1 MRPRGSP
8 QSSWL
13 GRLLRRWRPDH
24 NPLRRRL
31 DRLETA
37 VLGLLVAVF
46 LAGTP
51 IAWHAAGSWAYA
63 AYTREAQTERATLH
77 EVRAT
82 LLQAAPGWSA
92 SGTGAAPDVTAR
104 WRAPNGQLRTGP
116 VFVPNGLAAGNTVL
130 VWTDET
136 GQLMDP
142 PLQPTQVSSRA
153 QLARVLAVGVLA
165 IALFIAGTLAHIVL
179 DRRRLAAWDADWL
192 AKGPNWSRRG

>member
-1 MRPRGSP
+1 MRPRRSP

-13 GRLLRRWRPDH
+13 GRLLRRWRPDR

-63 AYTREAQTERATLH
+63 AYTREAKTERATLH

-130 VWTDET
+130 VWTDEA

-153 QLARVLAVGVLA
+153 QLARVLAVAVLA

-179 DRRRLAAWDADWL
+179 DRRRLADWETDWL
-192 AKGPNWSRRG
+192 AVEPQWTGRQ

>member
-1 MRPRGSP
+1 MRPRRSP

-13 GRLLRRWRPDH
+13 GRLLRRWRPDR

-63 AYTREAQTERATLH
+63 AYTREARTERTTLH

-92 SGTGAAPDVTAR
+92 SGTGAAPDVKAR
-104 WRAPNGQLRTGP
+104 WTAPNGQLRTGP
-116 VFVPNGLAAGNTVL
+116 VFVPNGLSAGNTVL
-130 VWTDET
+130 VWTDQA

-142 PLQPTQVSSRA
+142 PLQPTQVISRA
-153 QLARVLAVGVLA
+153 QLARVLAVAVLA
-165 IALFIAGTLAHIVL
+165 IGLFIAGTLAHIVL

-192 AKGPNWSRRG
+192 AKGPNWSHRG

>member
-1 MRPRGSP
+1 M
-8 QSSWL
+8 
-13 GRLLRRWRPDH
+13 
-24 NPLRRRL
+24 
-31 DRLETA
+31 
-37 VLGLLVAVF
+37 LGLLVAVF

-92 SGTGAAPDVTAR
+92 SGTGTAPDVKAR
-104 WRAPNGQLRTGP
+104 WAAPNGQLRTGP
-116 VFVPNGLAAGNTVL
+116 VFVPNGLPAGNTVL
-130 VWTDET
+130 VWTDQA

-142 PLQPTQVSSRA
+142 PLQPTQVISRA
-153 QLARVLAVGVLA
+153 QLARVLAVAVLA
-165 IALFIAGTLAHIVL
+165 MALFIAGALAHIVL